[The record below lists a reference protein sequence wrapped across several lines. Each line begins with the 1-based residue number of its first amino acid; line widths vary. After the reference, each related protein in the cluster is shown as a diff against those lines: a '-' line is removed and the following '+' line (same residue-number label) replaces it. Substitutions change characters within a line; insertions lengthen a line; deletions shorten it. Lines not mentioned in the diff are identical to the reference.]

1 MEENQVERDVM
12 EYDVV
17 VVGGGPSG
25 LSTAIKLK
33 QLAAE
38 KNAELSVCL
47 IEKGSEIGAHI
58 LSGNCFEPRAL
69 DELIPDWKEKGAP
82 LNSPATKDVVKFLI
96 NENLSFNI
104 PFPSCLMPNFNNH
117 GNYVMSLA
125 NLCRWL
131 GTQAENL
138 GVEIFPG
145 FTAADVI
152 LENDVVKGILTGEM
166 GISKDGEK
174 KASYQPSMELRAK
187 YTIFAEGCRGHL
199 GKKLIAKYELD
210 KDKDPQHYGIGFKE
224 VWDVPAEVHSEGTV
238 MHTFGWPSKSKAGS
252 YFYHGE
258 NNQVYIGLV
267 VPLDYSNPHLSP
279 FDEFQQWKQH
289 KDIKKILENG
299 TRVAY
304 GARALIK
311 GGYQSRPKMTF
322 PGGLIVGDNAGTL
335 VFTKIKGTHTAMK
348 SGMLAAETVF
358 DAVQNINLDADLE
371 SYEEKFDS
379 SWIQTDL
386 YKSRNMTPLLH
397 KYGTWIGGI
406 LMAIEQFLFR
416 GRYPFTLTHKTP
428 DYACMKKASE
438 CEKIDYPKPDGKI
451 SFDKLSSVFLSN
463 TNHEEDQPCHLTLK
477 DSSIPINV
485 NLPTYDE
492 PAQRYCPAGVYEVVE
507 KDGEHKFQI
516 NAQNCVHCK
525 TCDIKDPSQNIV
537 WITPEGMGVLT
548 IQICSQSNFPSEN
561 SLSLLLINNS
571 LSLS

>member
-1 MEENQVERDVM
+1 
-12 EYDVV
+12 
-17 VVGGGPSG
+17 
-25 LSTAIKLK
+25 
-33 QLAAE
+33 
-38 KNAELSVCL
+38 
-47 IEKGSEIGAHI
+47 
-58 LSGNCFEPRAL
+58 
-69 DELIPDWKEKGAP
+69 
-82 LNSPATKDVVKFLI
+82 
-96 NENLSFNI
+96 
-104 PFPSCLMPNFNNH
+104 
-117 GNYVMSLA
+117 MS
-125 NLCRWL
+125 
-131 GTQAENL
+131 
-138 GVEIFPG
+138 
-145 FTAADVI
+145 
-152 LENDVVKGILTGEM
+152 
-166 GISKDGEK
+166 
-174 KASYQPSMELRAK
+174 
-187 YTIFAEGCRGHL
+187 
-199 GKKLIAKYELD
+199 
-210 KDKDPQHYGIGFKE
+210 
-224 VWDVPAEVHSEGTV
+224 
-238 MHTFGWPSKSKAGS
+238 
-252 YFYHGE
+252 
-258 NNQVYIGLV
+258 
-267 VPLDYSNPHLSP
+267 
-279 FDEFQQWKQH
+279 
-289 KDIKKILENG
+289 
-299 TRVAY
+299 
-304 GARALIK
+304 
-311 GGYQSRPKMTF
+311 F

-358 DAVQNINLDADLE
+358 DAIQNNNLDADLE
-371 SYEEKFDS
+371 TYEETFDS

-537 WITPEGMGVLT
+537 WITPEGMGGP
-548 IQICSQSNFPSEN
+548 NYPN
-561 SLSLLLINNS
+561 M
-571 LSLS
+571 